1 MTSAY
6 QPTTEP
12 EYCESLESIDEKT
25 TCNPMQRWGSGK
37 RQREMDQERDPTGR
51 YTSNSSEEKAKD
63 ESSGRCEFADFLSYN
78 VARVIECGRLRIKLN
93 ELQDDSEV
101 YILFLIA
108 DS

>member
-37 RQREMDQERDPTGR
+37 RQREMEQGRDPTGR

-63 ESSGRCEFADFLSYN
+63 ESSGRCVSGVFLSCN
-78 VARVIECGRLRIKLN
+78 VASVMEFGKLRMIRQGGL
-93 ELQDDSEV
+93 
-101 YILFLIA
+101 
-108 DS
+108 